1 MLFVHGRGKNRARVQ
16 IWRKILA
23 QNFSCLTD
31 WAGFAQPVFLK
42 VTSEKISI
50 DIKKHEIQGEKR
62 KKQAPVVQKWGFP
75 IYRINHYLVDN

>member
-42 VTSEKISI
+42 VTSGKISI
-50 DIKKHEIQGEKR
+50 NIEKHEIQG
-62 KKQAPVVQKWGFP
+62 KKKKETGPSCSKVGFC
-75 IYRINHYLVDN
+75 YLPYKSLSSG

>member
-42 VTSEKISI
+42 VTSGKISI
-50 DIKKHEIQGEKR
+50 NIEKHEIQG
-62 KKQAPVVQKWGFP
+62 KKKERNRPQLFKSGVLLSTV
-75 IYRINHYLVDN
+75 